1 MITEWKRYSNQ
12 RMLRSPSTGQAEGV
26 PAIELFFKDLAAEL
40 FQIRARLFFGSVLR
54 KQVDCWL
61 ASQILQAQLGTGWV
75 RLTQLASE

>member
-40 FQIRARLFFGSVLR
+40 FQNARASSSVAYSGS
-54 KQVDCWL
+54 K
-61 ASQILQAQLGTGWV
+61 
-75 RLTQLASE
+75 

>member
-1 MITEWKRYSNQ
+1 MKVSKSR
-12 RMLRSPSTGQAEGV
+12 STGQAEGTQYQ
-26 PAIELFFKDLAAEL
+26 PSSCSSKISLQRL
-40 FQIRARLFFGSVLR
+40 FQIRAYLFFGSVLR